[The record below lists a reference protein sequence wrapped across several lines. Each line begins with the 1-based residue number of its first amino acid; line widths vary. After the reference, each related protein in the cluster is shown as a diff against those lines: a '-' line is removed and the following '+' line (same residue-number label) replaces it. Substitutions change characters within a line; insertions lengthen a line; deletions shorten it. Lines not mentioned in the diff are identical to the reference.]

1 MECPNF
7 VDLILE
13 EKWVGLDGDAW
24 LDLMKTTGRK
34 VGRTGIKGGADGWKR
49 CSDDVWGTFRRTF
62 F

>member
-24 LDLMKTTGRK
+24 LDLMETPGRK
-34 VGRTGIKGGADGWKR
+34 VGRTGRKGA
-49 CSDDVWGTFRRTF
+49 RTMFGELLDELF
-62 F
+62 FDFSFLY